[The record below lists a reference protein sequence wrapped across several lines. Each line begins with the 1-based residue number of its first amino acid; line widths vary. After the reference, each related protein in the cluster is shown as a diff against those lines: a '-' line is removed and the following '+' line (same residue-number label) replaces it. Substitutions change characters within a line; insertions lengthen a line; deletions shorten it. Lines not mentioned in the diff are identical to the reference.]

1 MTLDE
6 CKQVLTKIQLGDN
19 RQVDRLV
26 ILEWFDNIGQ
36 LDFDES
42 IDAVRAHRQ
51 QAPGVWLEP
60 GHIIQQVKR
69 ARQGQ
74 ADTTPEKYR
83 QLMSGERQA
92 APKPH
97 NLDAMTRAWNDPVRF
112 RAETEKYNDQLR
124 AAGFEPVP
132 IHGGY

>member
-6 CKQVLTKIQLGDN
+6 CKSVLTKIQLGDN

-36 LDFDES
+36 LDYQDA
-42 IDAVRAHRQ
+42 IDAVRVHRQ
-51 QAPGVWLEP
+51 TAPDTYLNP

-69 ARQGQ
+69 SRQGQ

-83 QLMSGERQA
+83 ELNAGILKP
-92 APKPH
+92 APKPT
-97 NLDAMTRAWNDPVRF
+97 NFVAMSRAWNNPARF
-112 RAETEKYNDQLR
+112 AIETEKYNVQLR
-124 AAGFEPVP
+124 AAGFEAVDPWTM
-132 IHGGY
+132 

>member
-6 CKQVLTKIQLGDN
+6 CKSVLTKIQLGDN

-36 LDFDES
+36 LDYQDA

-51 QAPGVWLEP
+51 NEPDKYLSP
-60 GHIIQQVKR
+60 GHIIAQVKR
-69 ARQGQ
+69 QRQGQ
-74 ADTTPEKYR
+74 ADTTPEHYKE
-83 QLMSGERQA
+83 LMSGERRS

-97 NLDAMTRAWNDPVRF
+97 NFNAMSAAWNNPAQF
-112 RAETEKYNDQLR
+112 AIETEKYNVQLR
-124 AAGFEPVP
+124 AAGFEAVEPWTR
-132 IHGGY
+132 

>member
-1 MTLDE
+1 MPMTLDE

-36 LDFDES
+36 LDYHEA
-42 IDAVRAHRQ
+42 IAAVRAHRQ
-51 QAPGVWLEP
+51 NEPDKYLSP

-69 ARQGQ
+69 MRQGQ
-74 ADTTPEKYR
+74 ADTTPEKYK
-83 QLMSGERQA
+83 QLMSGELQA

-97 NLDAMTRAWNDPVRF
+97 NLAAMTAAWNNPAQF
-112 RAETEKYNDQLR
+112 RIETEKYNDQLR

-132 IHGGY
+132 L